1 MSAAAGRSV
10 TVPVRQ
16 LPNGAG
22 LPLPSYATEQAAG
35 MDLVAAVD
43 DEVVLEAGARALI
56 PTAVSIALPEG
67 FEAEIRPRSGL
78 ALEHGLTVLNAPGTI
93 DADYRGEIG
102 VVVAN
107 LGQAAFTV
115 TRGMRI
121 AQLVVGPVARVL
133 WREVAVLPAS
143 PRGAG
148 GFGSTGRHEADTA
161 TQRMREN
168 EC

>member
-1 MSAAAGRSV
+1 MSAADQPL
-10 TVPVRQ
+10 TVPVRR

-22 LPLPSYATEQAAG
+22 LPLPGYATDRAAG
-35 MDLVAAVD
+35 MDLMAAVK
-43 DEVVLEAGARALI
+43 DELVLEPGARALI

-78 ALEHGLTVLNAPGTI
+78 ALEHGLTILNAPGTI

-102 VVVAN
+102 VVLAN
-107 LGQAAFTV
+107 LGEASFTV

-121 AQLVVGPVARVL
+121 AQLVVGPIARVS
-133 WREVAVLPAS
+133 WREVAALPAS
-143 PRGAG
+143 ARGAG
-148 GFGSTGRHEADTA
+148 GFGSTGAHEAGRA
-161 TQRMREN
+161 AQNPREK